1 MTTYKFGKA
10 FIINSYDFLPVKT
23 SGGIENRW
31 LGVKVAGKIGR
42 YFKDTPYFILVINV
56 EDKKY
61 HLEMLTNYAMARG
74 YLVEEHANYFKSKLR
89 NFFTE
94 IADDRLYKEIPEKNR
109 YLFVQYKNDPK
120 HENYFNSYLSKMV
133 DGVDGFDDRTLH
145 NETIP
150 EILQSQPSLVK
161 KLLTKSKGLGKM
173 FVGSIFYLVTF
184 TWLVEMVKRF
194 RGLKKN
200 ERWSDIDVTT
210 TLLGIS
216 PRKMMREGRDEI
228 RGGFDIKSWLAKG
241 RQMLQTQYGS
251 EWFEKVGRKL
261 KAMAPDKLK
270 KLIKNMIE
278 WIRKKL
284 GRPPKEEMSEYRVDA
299 LVEAMQGNTQ
309 KLEAEIK
316 NVEGSLSGGSN
327 YYKHKYMKY
336 KYKYLKIK

>member
-10 FIINSYDFLPVKT
+10 FIINSYDYLPVKT
-23 SGGIENRW
+23 FGGIENVW

-74 YLVEEHANYFKSKLR
+74 YLVEEHANYFYRILR

-94 IADDRLYKEIPEKNR
+94 IADDHLYKEIPEKNR

-133 DGVDGFDDRTLH
+133 DGFDDRTLH

-150 EILQSQPSLVK
+150 EILQSQPTKVQ

-173 FVGSIFYLVTF
+173 FVGSISYLVTF
-184 TWLVEMVKRF
+184 NWLIEMVERHRVKKRGSSWTDEEITF
-194 RGLKKN
+194 K
-200 ERWSDIDVTT
+200 I
-210 TLLGIS
+210 LGIS
-216 PRKMMREGRDEI
+216 PREMMREGRDEM
-228 RGGFDIKSWLAKG
+228 RGGFDLKSRLAKVK
-241 RQMLQTQYGS
+241 QMLQTQFGS

-261 KAMAPDKLK
+261 KEMAPDKLK

-284 GRPPKEEMSEYRVDA
+284 GRPPKEEFSEYRIDT

-316 NVEGSLSGGSN
+316 NVEESLSGGSN

-336 KYKYLKIK
+336 KYKYLKNKTR